1 MQSYPFTSR
10 VTYDG
15 QGLPQYDRA
24 VDSAFLRKVFAQ
36 YFSDGVFY
44 NPTDALQVVAGTG
57 MQVLVKPGVCHIQG
71 AMGIETEVRM
81 FPVPAAEAQPR
92 IDTVVARLDLSLE
105 HRNIDLYYVK
115 GTAAAEPQA
124 PALTRNTT
132 IWELGTANI
141 RVEPGTETVGD
152 EIIADTRL
160 DTGRCGTVA
169 QTIGE
174 LDTEPYFQQLSA
186 AIQAHDTAAKQQIL
200 LLQQAIDGIEQGSE
214 VMLRTVYDPQSKGKP
229 YIPAEEVQALIDDL
243 KREIPQPGHWVFAPY
258 RLTYDDEGVNAK
270 RHPWVNFDDDLDKT
284 VYAALYAAIG
294 DTMSDGAA
302 DGMFNCKKLAD
313 RFPLVCGANF
323 EPCEQGGEREHI
335 LTAAEMP
342 KHTHATT
349 IANDGSAWV
358 AAWFNQNGTIHG
370 KTYSGEALPYTA
382 SSGGDAPHNNMP
394 PYLVQIVHIHT

>member
-36 YFSDGVFY
+36 YFCDGVFY

-71 AMGIETEVRM
+71 AMGIETEERE
-81 FPVPAAEAQPR
+81 FLVPAAEAQPR

-105 HRNIDLYYVK
+105 HRSIDLYYVK
-115 GTAAAEPQA
+115 GTATTEPQA

-152 EIIADTRL
+152 EIISDTRL

-169 QTIGE
+169 QTIGK

-186 AIQAHDTAAKQQIL
+186 AIQAHDTEAKQQIL

-214 VMLRTVYDPQSKGKP
+214 VMLRAVYDKNGDGVVDE
-229 YIPAEEVQALIDDL
+229 AAAVQA
-243 KREIPQPGHWVFAPY
+243 
-258 RLTYDDEGVNAK
+258 
-270 RHPWVNFDDDLDKT
+270 
-284 VYAALYAAIG
+284 
-294 DTMSDGAA
+294 
-302 DGMFNCKKLAD
+302 
-313 RFPLVCGANF
+313 
-323 EPCEQGGEREHI
+323 
-335 LTAAEMP
+335 
-342 KHTHATT
+342 
-349 IANDGSAWV
+349 
-358 AAWFNQNGTIHG
+358 
-370 KTYSGEALPYTA
+370 YTPSPP
-382 SSGGDAPHNNMP
+382 SSGGSPSTASETFDGPVRLSVDEATGAVKLHAVKQGLDEEGAPVGAESIEEVPVANAAKLGGKEESALSVENSAK
-394 PYLVQIVHIHT
+394 LGGKTLTVSVSGTTGTITFK

>member
-71 AMGIETEVRM
+71 AMGIETEERE

-105 HRNIDLYYVK
+105 HRSIDLYYVK
-115 GTAAAEPQA
+115 GTAAAEPQT

-152 EIIADTRL
+152 EIISDTRL

-174 LDTEPYFQQLSA
+174 LDTEPYFQQLEA
-186 AIQAHDTAAKQQIL
+186 AIKAHDTAAKQQIL

-214 VMLRTVYDPQSKGKP
+214 VMLRAVYDKDADGVVDEAAAVQAYTPSAAQVYAPSPPAGGGAGSSSAASETFDGPVRLSVDEATGAVKLHAVKQSYSEEGAP
-229 YIPAEEVQALIDDL
+229 VGEESIEEVPA
-243 KREIPQPGHWVFAPY
+243 A
-258 RLTYDDEGVNAK
+258 NAAK
-270 RHPWVNFDDDLDKT
+270 LGGKVE
-284 VYAALYAAIG
+284 AALSVGNSA
-294 DTMSDGAA
+294 
-302 DGMFNCKKLAD
+302 KL
-313 RFPLVCGANF
+313 
-323 EPCEQGGEREHI
+323 GGKTLEVSVSG
-335 LTAAEMP
+335 
-342 KHTHATT
+342 TT
-349 IANDGSAWV
+349 
-358 AAWFNQNGTIHG
+358 GTIDF
-370 KTYSGEALPYTA
+370 A
-382 SSGGDAPHNNMP
+382 
-394 PYLVQIVHIHT
+394 

>member
-57 MQVLVKPGVCHIQG
+57 MQVHVKPGVCHIQG
-71 AMGIETEVRM
+71 AMGIETAERE

-105 HRNIDLYYVK
+105 HRSIDLYYVK
-115 GTAAAEPQA
+115 GTATAEPQA

-132 IWELGTANI
+132 VWELGTANI
-141 RVEPGTETVGD
+141 RVESGTDTVTD

-160 DTGRCGTVA
+160 DTERCGPVA

-174 LDTEPYFQQLSA
+174 LDTEPYFRQLEA
-186 AIQAHDTAAKQQIL
+186 AIQSHNTAAQQQIL

-214 VMLRTVYDPQSKGKP
+214 VMLRAVYDKDADGVVDEAAAVQAYTPP
-229 YIPAEEVQALIDDL
+229 APTEEAEEDGTEDPASEAFGGPVRLSVDKATGAVKLHAVKQGYSEEGAPVGAESIEEVPVANAAKLGGKEESALSVENSAKL
-243 KREIPQPGHWVFAPY
+243 GGKT
-258 RLTYDDEGVNAK
+258 LTVSVSG
-270 RHPWVNFDDDLDKT
+270 
-284 VYAALYAAIG
+284 
-294 DTMSDGAA
+294 
-302 DGMFNCKKLAD
+302 
-313 RFPLVCGANF
+313 
-323 EPCEQGGEREHI
+323 
-335 LTAAEMP
+335 
-342 KHTHATT
+342 TT
-349 IANDGSAWV
+349 
-358 AAWFNQNGTIHG
+358 GTITF
-370 KTYSGEALPYTA
+370 K
-382 SSGGDAPHNNMP
+382 
-394 PYLVQIVHIHT
+394 

>member
-71 AMGIETEVRM
+71 AMGIETAERE

-105 HRNIDLYYVK
+105 HRSIDLYYVK
-115 GTAAAEPQA
+115 GTATAEPQA

-132 IWELGTANI
+132 VWELGTANI
-141 RVEPGTETVGD
+141 RVESGTDTVTD

-160 DTGRCGTVA
+160 DTERCGPVA

-174 LDTEPYFQQLSA
+174 LDTEPYFRQLEA
-186 AIQAHDTAAKQQIL
+186 AIQSHNTAAQQQIL

-229 YIPAEEVQALIDDL
+229 YIPAEEVQALIADL

-258 RLTYDDEGVNAK
+258 RLTYGDESVNSK
-270 RHPWVNFDDDLDKT
+270 RYPWVNYDDDLDKT

-302 DGMFNCKKLAD
+302 DGMFNCKKLAE

-323 EPCEQGGEREHI
+323 LLLETGGEKEHT
-335 LTAAEMP
+335 LTTEEMP
-342 KHTHATT
+342 EHSH
-349 IANDGSAWV
+349 V
-358 AAWFNQNGTIHG
+358 M
-370 KTYSGEALPYTA
+370 PYTTGNGA
-382 SSGGDAPHNNMP
+382 SAGVGYKLGTREAQSWSSTLATGAGKAHNNMP
-394 PYLVQIVHIHT
+394 PYIVQIVHVKS

>member
-71 AMGIETEVRM
+71 AMGIETEERE

-105 HRNIDLYYVK
+105 HRSIDLYYVK
-115 GTAAAEPQA
+115 GTAAAEPQP

-132 IWELGTANI
+132 IWELGVANI
-141 RVEPGTETVGD
+141 RVEPGTETVGA
-152 EIIADTRL
+152 EIITDTRL

-169 QTIGE
+169 QTIGK
-174 LDTEPYFQQLSA
+174 LDTEPYFQQLEA
-186 AIQAHDTAAKQQIL
+186 AIKAHDTAAKQQIL

-214 VMLRTVYDPQSKGKP
+214 VMLRAVYDKDADGVVDEAAAVQAYTPSAAQVYAPSP
-229 YIPAEEVQALIDDL
+229 PAGGEGSSAASEAFGGPVRFSVDEATGAVKLHAVKQGLDEEGAPVGEESIEEVPAANAAKLGGKAESALSVGNSAKL
-243 KREIPQPGHWVFAPY
+243 SGKT
-258 RLTYDDEGVNAK
+258 LTVS
-270 RHPWVNFDDDLDKT
+270 V
-284 VYAALYAAIG
+284 
-294 DTMSDGAA
+294 S
-302 DGMFNCKKLAD
+302 
-313 RFPLVCGANF
+313 
-323 EPCEQGGEREHI
+323 
-335 LTAAEMP
+335 
-342 KHTHATT
+342 
-349 IANDGSAWV
+349 
-358 AAWFNQNGTIHG
+358 GTIG
-370 KTYSGEALPYTA
+370 TITFK
-382 SSGGDAPHNNMP
+382 
-394 PYLVQIVHIHT
+394 

>member
-36 YFSDGVFY
+36 YFCDGVFY

-71 AMGIETEVRM
+71 AMGIETEVRE
-81 FPVPAAEAQPR
+81 FSVPAAEAQPR

-105 HRNIDLYYVK
+105 HRSIDLYYVK

-141 RVEPGTETVGD
+141 RVEPGMETVGD
-152 EIIADTRL
+152 GIISDTRL

-214 VMLRTVYDPQSKGKP
+214 VMLRAVYDKDADGVVDE
-229 YIPAEEVQALIDDL
+229 AAAVQASVVHGEPDPEGGERYDGPI
-243 KREIPQPGHWVFAPY
+243 HF
-258 RLTYDDEGVNAK
+258 RLDDEGIVTLRAVRQQYGEDGELSGQGALKEVSVSNAAK
-270 RHPWVNFDDDLDKT
+270 LGGKAE
-284 VYAALYAAIG
+284 AALSVGNSA
-294 DTMSDGAA
+294 
-302 DGMFNCKKLAD
+302 KL
-313 RFPLVCGANF
+313 
-323 EPCEQGGEREHI
+323 GGKTLEVSVSG
-335 LTAAEMP
+335 
-342 KHTHATT
+342 TT
-349 IANDGSAWV
+349 
-358 AAWFNQNGTIHG
+358 GTIDF
-370 KTYSGEALPYTA
+370 A
-382 SSGGDAPHNNMP
+382 
-394 PYLVQIVHIHT
+394 

>member
-36 YFSDGVFY
+36 YFCDGVFY

-71 AMGIETEVRM
+71 AMGIETEERE

-105 HRNIDLYYVK
+105 HRSIDLYYVK

-141 RVEPGTETVGD
+141 RVEPGMETVTN
-152 EIIADTRL
+152 EIITDTRL
-160 DTGRCGTVA
+160 DTERCGTVA
-169 QTIGE
+169 QTIGS

-186 AIQAHDTAAKQQIL
+186 AIQAHDTAAKRQIL

-214 VMLRTVYDPQSKGKP
+214 VMLRAVYDTDGDGVVDKAQDAETLGGKAEAGLSVANAAALGGKTLSMELSGTTLEVLWEDAALQKATMMAEDGTFQDAT
-229 YIPAEEVQALIDDL
+229 YIP
-243 KREIPQPGHWVFAPY
+243 G
-258 RLTYDDEGVNAK
+258 
-270 RHPWVNFDDDLDKT
+270 
-284 VYAALYAAIG
+284 
-294 DTMSDGAA
+294 
-302 DGMFNCKKLAD
+302 
-313 RFPLVCGANF
+313 
-323 EPCEQGGEREHI
+323 
-335 LTAAEMP
+335 
-342 KHTHATT
+342 
-349 IANDGSAWV
+349 
-358 AAWFNQNGTIHG
+358 
-370 KTYSGEALPYTA
+370 
-382 SSGGDAPHNNMP
+382 
-394 PYLVQIVHIHT
+394 